1 MSSEPTPVDPKK
13 PDLEESTNVREAH
26 ADVLRTAT
34 AAAREQHL
42 RENGLE
48 PVSVWIMIAGFIV
61 ALVGG
66 SVLLSSGEFFSY
78 DSLVREGY
86 VQAVNES
93 GPEVD
98 PTAPVVD
105 AYMKKG
111 GSIYATRC
119 ASCHTPGGTG
129 DGANFPPLAGS
140 EWVNTSG
147 AVPSLVILHGLAGQ
161 IEVAG
166 KTYNGNMPPMGD
178 GLTDFELAA
187 LLYFIQNSWGNEV
200 GKIYGPEQI
209 AEIRKI
215 ADSVT
220 GGQTT
225 AEELKKHL
233 DQELP
238 GEYLTE
244 DKQINLKTGE
254 VVDAAQ

>member
-26 ADVLRTAT
+26 ADVLRSAT

-78 DSLVREGY
+78 NSLVKENY
-86 VQAVNES
+86 VQGIQEGGDTGPPTDNVVN
-93 GPEVD
+93 
-98 PTAPVVD
+98 

-111 GSIYATRC
+111 EGLYKNC
-119 ASCHTPGGTG
+119 ASCHTAGGTG
-129 DGANFPPLAGS
+129 AGDYPPLAGS
-140 EWVNTSG
+140 EWVNGSG
-147 AVPSLVILHGLAGQ
+147 AVPALVILHGLEGP

-166 KTYNGNMPPMGD
+166 KTYGSVSMPAMGD
-178 GLTDFELAA
+178 GMSNYELAS
-187 LLYFIQNSWGNEV
+187 LIYYIQNSWGNKV
-200 GKIYGPEQI
+200 GKIYSSEQI

-215 ADSVT
+215 SDEVGKGATSADV
-220 GGQTT
+220 
-225 AEELKKHL
+225 LKKYL
-233 DQELP
+233 DTEFKS
-238 GEYLTE
+238 EYLTPE
-244 DKQINLKTGE
+244 TMINIKTGE
-254 VVDAAQ
+254 VVDGAQ